1 MSSPSWARTIEYMA
15 PDNFEKPASLDTPP
29 NNNLE
34 INYVYGYRCY
44 DTRDNLRYNS
54 NG

>member
-1 MSSPSWARTIEYMA
+1 MGADQQMIKRDNTPSQR
-15 PDNFEKPASLDTPP
+15 LD
-29 NNNLE
+29 

-44 DTRDNLRYNS
+44 DTRSNLKYNS